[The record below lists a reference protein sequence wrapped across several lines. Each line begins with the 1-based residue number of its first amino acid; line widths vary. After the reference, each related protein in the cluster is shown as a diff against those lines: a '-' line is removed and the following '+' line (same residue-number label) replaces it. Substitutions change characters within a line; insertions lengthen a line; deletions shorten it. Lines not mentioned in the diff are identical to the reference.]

1 MADSTT
7 VPGSMASTG
16 NAPADT
22 ASHPTTMGRDARTER
37 WPWEPK
43 P

>member
-1 MADSTT
+1 MATT
-7 VPGSMASTG
+7 A

-22 ASHPTTMGRDARTER
+22 AGKPTTMGRDARTER
-37 WPWEPK
+37 WSWEPK